1 MNNNKNGY
9 PSWILQESP
18 SKSCSDPGNTIGCS
32 HGVARDGYGQVTTNV
47 SQECSGYFGDP
58 YMSSHGSTVDFMQQT
73 SGGEI
78 CTMKIWHEEYQQQS
92 EKVGCGQVCTG
103 FSQGTCGYSGN
114 PYPFIQ
120 ASSSEIMKQFSQKT
134 ITVRKEQQ
142 YQLESSSLYDT
153 MKENTKEKKIMSYV
167 GILRSDKGVVAF
179 SDSRSTYTDHSRQAL
194 ESDDV
199 KKVFVSKHFLF
210 VAYGPNKVYHA
221 QGKTER
227 LEVVLD
233 KLLKDFSGSH
243 CDFFWELQK
252 KLNLKS
258 SNIQYHFIV
267 GFKDT
272 DGNYGM
278 EHCTLSANGTQ
289 FSNLTY
295 ASGSITGGER
305 GYGPMDLSFPPS
317 MSIEKMKQLAKM
329 TVTHAI
335 EMGDLCL
342 SYNPVGGLIQI
353 EALV

>member
-1 MNNNKNGY
+1 MENNKNGY
-9 PSWILQESP
+9 PSWMLQESQ
-18 SKSCSDPGNTIGCS
+18 SSSSFPGNTIGCS
-32 HGVARDGYGQVTTNV
+32 HGVVRDGYGQITTGC
-47 SQECSGYFGDP
+47 SQETRGYFGDP
-58 YMSSHGSTVDFMQQT
+58 YVQHSSGPQNTTGQNS
-73 SGGEI
+73 
-78 CTMKIWHEEYQQQS
+78 WEEYQKL
-92 EKVGCGQVCTG
+92 E
-103 FSQGTCGYSGN
+103 FSRLCD
-114 PYPFIQ
+114 
-120 ASSSEIMKQFSQKT
+120 
-134 ITVRKEQQ
+134 R
-142 YQLESSSLYDT
+142 

-167 GILRSDKGVVAF
+167 GILRSDKGIVAF
-179 SDSRSTYTDHSRQAL
+179 SDSRSTYTDHGRQAL

-210 VAYGPNKVYHA
+210 VTYGTNKVYHA

-278 EHCTLSANGTQ
+278 EHCALSANGAQ

-317 MSIEKMKQLAKM
+317 MSIEKLKQLAKM

-342 SYNPVGGLIQI
+342 SYNPVGGPIQI
-353 EALV
+353 ETLV

>member
-1 MNNNKNGY
+1 MHNKNDY
-9 PSWILQESP
+9 SNSDQKCDTESCLP
-18 SKSCSDPGNTIGCS
+18 DISVCVEKQNTMEY
-32 HGVARDGYGQVTTNV
+32 YGEPHRAIRT
-47 SQECSGYFGDP
+47 
-58 YMSSHGSTVDFMQQT
+58 
-73 SGGEI
+73 
-78 CTMKIWHEEYQQQS
+78 
-92 EKVGCGQVCTG
+92 
-103 FSQGTCGYSGN
+103 N
-114 PYPFIQ
+114 PYPVKDV
-120 ASSSEIMKQFSQKT
+120 S
-134 ITVRKEQQ
+134 V
-142 YQLESSSLYDT
+142 YNLEEHPLEFSSLYDT

-167 GILRSDKGVVAF
+167 GILRSDKGIVAF
-179 SDSRSTYTDHSRQAL
+179 SDSRSTYTDHGRQAL

-210 VAYGPNKVYHA
+210 VTYGTNKVYHA

-233 KLLKDFSGSH
+233 KLLKDFPGSH

-267 GFKDT
+267 GFKET

-278 EHCTLSANGTQ
+278 EHCALSANGAQ

-342 SYNPVGGLIQI
+342 SYNPVGGPIQI

>member
-1 MNNNKNGY
+1 MNNSKNGY
-9 PSWILQESP
+9 PRWMFQESQ
-18 SKSCSDPGNTIGCS
+18 SSSCSFPGNTIGCS
-32 HGVARDGYGQVTTNV
+32 HGAARDGYGYGQVTTGI
-47 SQECSGYFGDP
+47 SQETRGYFGDP
-58 YMSSHGSTVDFMQQT
+58 YVQHSSGPQNTTGQNS
-73 SGGEI
+73 
-78 CTMKIWHEEYQQQS
+78 WEEYRKL
-92 EKVGCGQVCTG
+92 E
-103 FSQGTCGYSGN
+103 FS
-114 PYPFIQ
+114 
-120 ASSSEIMKQFSQKT
+120 
-134 ITVRKEQQ
+134 R
-142 YQLESSSLYDT
+142 LYDR

-167 GILRSDKGVVAF
+167 GILRSDKGIVAF
-179 SDSRSTYTDHSRQAL
+179 SDSRSTYTDHGRQAL

-210 VAYGPNKVYHA
+210 VTYGTNKVYHA

-278 EHCTLSANGTQ
+278 EHCALSANGAQ

-317 MSIEKMKQLAKM
+317 MSIEKLKQLAKM

-342 SYNPVGGLIQI
+342 SYNPVGGPIQI
-353 EALV
+353 ETLV

>member
-1 MNNNKNGY
+1 MENNKNGY

-18 SKSCSDPGNTIGCS
+18 SRSCSYPGNTIGCS
-32 HGVARDGYGQVTTNV
+32 HGAVRDGYGQVTTNV

-58 YMSSHGSTVDFMQQT
+58 YVQHSSGLQNTTGQNS
-73 SGGEI
+73 
-78 CTMKIWHEEYQQQS
+78 WEEYQ
-92 EKVGCGQVCTG
+92 K
-103 FSQGTCGYSGN
+103 
-114 PYPFIQ
+114 
-120 ASSSEIMKQFSQKT
+120 
-134 ITVRKEQQ
+134 
-142 YQLESSSLYDT
+142 LEFSSLYDSI
-153 MKENTKEKKIMSYV
+153 KENTKEKNTMSYV
-167 GILRSDKGVVAF
+167 GVLRSDKGLVAF
-179 SDSRSTYTDHSRQAL
+179 SDSRSTYVDHGKQAL

-199 KKVFVSKHFLF
+199 KKVFISKHFLF
-210 VAYGPNKVYHA
+210 VTYGVNKVYHE
-221 QGKTER
+221 QGRTER

-233 KLLKDFSGSH
+233 KLLRDSSGSH
-243 CDFFWELQK
+243 RDFFWKLQR
-252 KLNLKS
+252 KLDLKS
-258 SNIQYHFIV
+258 GNVEYHFIV

-278 EHCTLSANGTQ
+278 EHCTLSANGAQ
-289 FSNLTY
+289 FSNFTY

-342 SYNPVGGLIQI
+342 SYNPVGGSIQI

>member
-1 MNNNKNGY
+1 MENNKNGY
-9 PSWILQESP
+9 PSWMLQESQ
-18 SKSCSDPGNTIGCS
+18 SSSCSFQGNTIGCS
-32 HGVARDGYGQVTTNV
+32 HGSARGYGQVTTNV
-47 SQECSGYFGDP
+47 SHGYSGYCGDP
-58 YMSSHGSTVDFMQQT
+58 YMSSHGSSIDFMQQT
-73 SGGEI
+73 SEKRFY
-78 CTMKIWHEEYQQQS
+78 TKQVWHEEYQQRS
-92 EKVGCGQVCTG
+92 EMVSCGQVSTG
-103 FSQGTCGYSGN
+103 FSQGTCGYSDDL
-114 PYPFIQ
+114 YPFTQ
-120 ASSSEIMKQFSQKT
+120 ASSSEIMKRFSQKT
-134 ITVRKEQQ
+134 ITVQKEQQ
-142 YQLESSSLYDT
+142 YQLEASPLYDT
-153 MKENTKEKKIMSYV
+153 MKENTKEKKTMSYV
-167 GILRSDKGVVAF
+167 GILRSDKGIVAF
-179 SDSRSTYTDHSRQAL
+179 SDSRSTYTDHGRQTL
-194 ESDDV
+194 ESDNV
-199 KKVFVSKHFLF
+199 KKVFVGKHFLF
-210 VAYGPNKVYHA
+210 VTYGTNKVYHA
-221 QGKTER
+221 QGKIER

-278 EHCTLSANGTQ
+278 EHCALSANGIQ

-342 SYNPVGGLIQI
+342 SYNPVGGPIQI
-353 EALV
+353 ETLV

>member
-1 MNNNKNGY
+1 MENNKNRY
-9 PSWILQESP
+9 PSWMVQESQNN
-18 SKSCSDPGNTIGCS
+18 SYSYPGNTIGYS
-32 HGVARDGYGQVTTNV
+32 HGPAKDGYGQITTGC
-47 SQECSGYFGDP
+47 SQETRGYFGDP
-58 YMSSHGSTVDFMQQT
+58 YVQHSSGPQNTTGQNS
-73 SGGEI
+73 
-78 CTMKIWHEEYQQQS
+78 WEEYQKL
-92 EKVGCGQVCTG
+92 E
-103 FSQGTCGYSGN
+103 FSRLCD
-114 PYPFIQ
+114 
-120 ASSSEIMKQFSQKT
+120 
-134 ITVRKEQQ
+134 R
-142 YQLESSSLYDT
+142 

-167 GILRSDKGVVAF
+167 GILRSDKGIVAF
-179 SDSRSTYTDHSRQAL
+179 SDSRSTYTDHGRQAL

-210 VAYGPNKVYHA
+210 VTYGTNKVYHA

-278 EHCTLSANGTQ
+278 EHCALSANGAQ

-317 MSIEKMKQLAKM
+317 MSIEKLKQLAKM

-342 SYNPVGGLIQI
+342 SYNPVGGPIQI
-353 EALV
+353 ETLV